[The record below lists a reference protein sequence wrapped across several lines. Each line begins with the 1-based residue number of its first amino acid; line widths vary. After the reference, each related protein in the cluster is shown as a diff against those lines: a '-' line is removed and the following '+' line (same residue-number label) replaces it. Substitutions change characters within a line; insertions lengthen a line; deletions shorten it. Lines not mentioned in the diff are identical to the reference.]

1 MDEDD
6 IIKVALDLHDFLVD
20 LGRVPNECEDYDAL
34 RNLLSDKLAP
44 FITKE
49 RNYN

>member
-6 IIKVALDLHDFLVD
+6 IMSVALDLHDFLVD
-20 LGRVPNECEDYDAL
+20 LGRVPNDDEDYEGIQE
-34 RNLLSDKLAP
+34 LLMNKLAP